1 MTVMALLIDHRGPRT
16 FAREPRLFPD
26 TAPAPHAPEPVVE
39 PAAAASGPTL
49 DDVLTGTWD
58 RLTAGVAT
66 ACPVCTG
73 ELSPRWS
80 AGAGIVGGRCRDC
93 GSDLS

>member
-1 MTVMALLIDHRGPRT
+1 MALLIDRHGPRT

-26 TAPAPHAPEPVVE
+26 TAPAPHAPES
-39 PAAAASGPTL
+39 AAAASGPTL
-49 DDVLTGTWD
+49 DDVLTGNWD
-58 RLTAGVAT
+58 RLSAGVAT

-93 GSDLS
+93 GSKLS